1 MVRFSFLVLAGEEN
15 ALGRFLKEEGKKD
28 KTRAGKMMIAAGKTM
43 SYTGIPTYLYLY
55 EYK

>member
-1 MVRFSFLVLAGEEN
+1 MAGEEN

-43 SYTGIPTYLYLY
+43 SYTGIFTLSLAGI
-55 EYK
+55 